1 MKKRTF
7 FDFFATALTFVF
19 ALISLGVAEVSF
31 VDSSA
36 ELSATDEG
44 ELISNPD
51 FSVCSVG
58 IFGNTADS
66 WNTGEFGYDNASK
79 CISAAKAGC
88 TAMTDKSIAFCDGV
102 YVMSAEAEAL
112 NGDAK
117 ISLFIGE
124 SDKTESNFTITG
136 RQTVSFYF
144 LENVGYS
151 AQAGVKVTELSG
163 GGSLKV
169 YSVSLKKAGG
179 SSSVETE
186 NGASIRAN
194 SSEPGL
200 RFKGR
205 VNKSV
210 YDGLTKFYG
219 AENVETGMIIVPE
232 DFLEGGTDFTAE
244 ALKERSPLFIVAE
257 KFNNE
262 TRAEEDGYYGFNCAL
277 IEIAPENTDRKFAA
291 RAYIKCF
298 DGATEKYVYA
308 TYNKD
313 NHCRSVYEVATAAEK
328 NLSEEDDNFEV
339 EAIIDEYL
347 GKVEYF
353 DLKGGNFTQS
363 GNEFFINLGTKKGML
378 TITSDYSDEGQFI
391 IAENGKEI
399 LPDNG
404 YYFTE
409 GTGNLTISFVF
420 NSRGLNFMQDVSLKI
435 YKY

>member
-1 MKKRTF
+1 MKKRRF

-19 ALISLGVAEVSF
+19 ALISLGVAEFSF

-36 ELSATDEG
+36 GLSATDEG
-44 ELISNPD
+44 ELISNPN
-51 FSVCSVG
+51 FCTVG
-58 IFGNTADS
+58 ALVKMVDE
-66 WNTGEFGYDNASK
+66 WDTGEFDYDNASK

-88 TAMTDKSIAFCDGV
+88 AAKTENPIAFGDGV

-163 GGSLKV
+163 SSLKV

-179 SSSVETE
+179 SSLVETE
-186 NGASIRAN
+186 NGASIRMNAR
-194 SSEPGL
+194 EPGL

-205 VNKSV
+205 INKSV

-313 NHCRSVYEVATAAEK
+313 NHCRSVYEVATAAEE
-328 NLSEEDDNFEV
+328 NLSKEDDNFEV
-339 EAIIDEYL
+339 EAIIEEYL

-363 GNEFFINLGTKKGML
+363 ENEFFINLGTKKGIL
-378 TITSDYSDEGQFI
+378 TITSDYSDAGQFI

-399 LPDNG
+399 SDNNG

-409 GTGNLTISFVF
+409 GTGDLTISFVS

>member
-1 MKKRTF
+1 MKKRRF

-19 ALISLGVAEVSF
+19 ALISLGVAEFSF

-36 ELSATDEG
+36 GLSATDEG
-44 ELISNPD
+44 ELISNPN
-51 FSVCSVG
+51 FSSCTVG
-58 IFGNTADS
+58 GLVKKVNEWD
-66 WNTGEFGYDNASK
+66 TGEFGYDNASK

-88 TAMTDKSIAFCDGV
+88 TAKTDKSIAFCDGV

-151 AQAGVKVTELSG
+151 AKAGVKVTELSG

-179 SSSVETE
+179 SSLVETE
-186 NGASIRAN
+186 NGASIRMNAR
-194 SSEPGL
+194 EPGL

-205 VNKSV
+205 INKSV

-277 IEIAPENTDRKFAA
+277 IEIAPE
-291 RAYIKCF
+291 
-298 DGATEKYVYA
+298 KYVYA

-313 NHCRSVYEVATAAEK
+313 NHCRSVYEVATAAEE
-328 NLSEEDDNFEV
+328 NLSKEDDNFEV

-347 GKVEYF
+347 GKVEHV

-363 GNEFFINLGTKKGML
+363 GNEFFINLGTKKGIL
-378 TITSDYSDEGQFI
+378 TITSDYSDAGQFI

-399 LPDNG
+399 SDNNG

-409 GTGNLTISFVF
+409 GTGDLTISFVF
-420 NSRGLNFMQDVSLKI
+420 NGRGLNFMQDVSLKI

>member
-1 MKKRTF
+1 MKKRRF

-19 ALISLGVAEVSF
+19 ALISLGVAEFSF

-36 ELSATDEG
+36 GLSATDEG
-44 ELISNPD
+44 ELISNPN
-51 FSVCSVG
+51 FCTVG
-58 IFGNTADS
+58 ALVKMVDE
-66 WNTGEFGYDNASK
+66 WDTGEFDYDNASK

-88 TAMTDKSIAFCDGV
+88 TAKTENPIAFGDGV

-151 AQAGVKVTELSG
+151 AKAGVKVTELSG
-163 GGSLKV
+163 SSLKV

-179 SSSVETE
+179 SSLVETE
-186 NGASIRAN
+186 NGASIRMNAR
-194 SSEPGL
+194 EPGL

-205 VNKSV
+205 INKSV

-313 NHCRSVYEVATAAEK
+313 NHCRSVYEVATAAEE
-328 NLSEEDDNFEV
+328 NLSKEDDNFEV
-339 EAIIDEYL
+339 KAIIDEYL

-353 DLKGGNFTQS
+353 DLKGKEFDGN
-363 GNEFFINLGTKKGML
+363 GNEFYINLGTKKGIL
-378 TITSDYSDEGQFI
+378 TITSDYSDAGQFI

-399 LPDNG
+399 SDNNG
-404 YYFTE
+404 YYFIE
-409 GTGNLTISFVF
+409 GTGDLTISFVF
-420 NSRGLNFMQDVSLKI
+420 NGRGLNFMQDVSLKI

>member
-1 MKKRTF
+1 M
-7 FDFFATALTFVF
+7 
-19 ALISLGVAEVSF
+19 
-31 VDSSA
+31 
-36 ELSATDEG
+36 DEW
-44 ELISNPD
+44 D
-51 FSVCSVG
+51 
-58 IFGNTADS
+58 
-66 WNTGEFGYDNASK
+66 TGEFDYDNASK

-88 TAMTDKSIAFCDGV
+88 TAMTDKSIAFGDGV

-163 GGSLKV
+163 SSLKV

-179 SSSVETE
+179 LSLVETE
-186 NGASIRAN
+186 NGASIRMNAR
-194 SSEPGL
+194 EPGL

-205 VNKSV
+205 INKSV

-313 NHCRSVYEVATAAEK
+313 NHCRSVYDVATAAKK

-353 DLKGGNFTQS
+353 NLKGKEFDGN

-378 TITSDYSDEGQFI
+378 TITSGCSDAGQFI

-399 LPDNG
+399 SDNNG

-409 GTGNLTISFVF
+409 GTGDLTISFVP
-420 NSRGLNFMQDVSLKI
+420 NSRGLHFMQDVSLKI

>member
-1 MKKRTF
+1 MKKRRF

-19 ALISLGVAEVSF
+19 ALISLGVAEFSF

-36 ELSATDEG
+36 GLSATDEG
-44 ELISNPD
+44 ELISNPN
-51 FSVCSVG
+51 FCTVG
-58 IFGNTADS
+58 ALVKMVDE
-66 WNTGEFGYDNASK
+66 WDTGEFGYDNASK

-88 TAMTDKSIAFCDGV
+88 TAMTDKSIAFGDGV

-151 AQAGVKVTELSG
+151 AKAGVKVTELSG
-163 GGSLKV
+163 SSLKV
-169 YSVSLKKAGG
+169 YSVSLKRAGG
-179 SSSVETE
+179 SSLVETE
-186 NGASIRAN
+186 NGASIRMNAR
-194 SSEPGL
+194 EPGL

-205 VNKSV
+205 INKSV

-313 NHCRSVYEVATAAEK
+313 NHCRSVHEVATAAKE
-328 NLSEEDDNFEV
+328 NLSKEDDYFEV
-339 EAIIDEYL
+339 EAIIDEYI

-353 DLKGGNFTQS
+353 NLIGGNFTQS
-363 GNEFFINLGTKKGML
+363 GNEFSINLRTKKGIL
-378 TITSDYSDEGQFI
+378 TITSDYSDAGQFI

-399 LPDNG
+399 SDNNG
-404 YYFTE
+404 YYFIE
-409 GTGNLTISFVF
+409 GTGDLTISFVP
-420 NSRGLNFMQDVSLKI
+420 NSRGLHFMQDVSLKI

>member
-1 MKKRTF
+1 MKKRRF

-19 ALISLGVAEVSF
+19 ALISLGVAEFSF
-31 VDSSA
+31 VDSSVG
-36 ELSATDEG
+36 LSATDEG

-51 FSVCSVG
+51 FSTVG
-58 IFGNTADS
+58 VLVKTVNEWD
-66 WNTGEFGYDNASK
+66 TGEFGYDNDSK

-88 TAMTDKSIAFCDGV
+88 TAKTEKPIAFGDGV

-169 YSVSLKKAGG
+169 YSVSIKKAGG
-179 SSSVETE
+179 SSLVETE
-186 NGASIRAN
+186 NGASIRMNAR
-194 SSEPGL
+194 EPGL

-347 GKVEYF
+347 GKVEYLV
-353 DLKGGNFTQS
+353 LKGEDFKQNE
-363 GNEFFINLGTKKGML
+363 NEFSIILEAKKGML
-378 TITSDYSDEGQFI
+378 TITSDYSDAGDFKI
-391 IAENGKEI
+391 TENGKEI

-409 GTGNLTISFVF
+409 GTGKLTISFVF

>member
-1 MKKRTF
+1 MKKRRF

-19 ALISLGVAEVSF
+19 ALISLGVAEFSF

-36 ELSATDEG
+36 GLSATDEG
-44 ELISNPD
+44 ELISNPN
-51 FSVCSVG
+51 FSTVG
-58 IFGNTADS
+58 VLVKTVNEWD
-66 WNTGEFGYDNASK
+66 TGEFGYDNASK

-88 TAMTDKSIAFCDGV
+88 TAKTDKPIAFGDGV

-151 AQAGVKVTELSG
+151 AKAGVKVTELSG

-232 DFLEGGTDFTAE
+232 DFLDGGTDFTAE

-353 DLKGGNFTQS
+353 
-363 GNEFFINLGTKKGML
+363 EFKRREF
-378 TITSDYSDEGQFI
+378 YS
-391 IAENGKEI
+391 KRKR
-399 LPDNG
+399 
-404 YYFTE
+404 
-409 GTGNLTISFVF
+409 VF
-420 NSRGLNFMQDVSLKI
+420 YKSRN
-435 YKY
+435 

>member
-1 MKKRTF
+1 MKKRRF

-19 ALISLGVAEVSF
+19 ALISLGVAEFSF

-36 ELSATDEG
+36 GLSATDEG

-51 FSVCSVG
+51 FSYCTFG
-58 IFGNTADS
+58 IFGNTVDE
-66 WNTGEFGYDNASK
+66 WETGEFGYDNASK

-88 TAMTDKSIAFCDGV
+88 TAKTENPIAFGDGV

-112 NGDAK
+112 NGNAK

-151 AQAGVKVTELSG
+151 AKAGVKVTELSG
-163 GGSLKV
+163 SSLKV

-179 SSSVETE
+179 SSLVETE
-186 NGASIRAN
+186 NGASIRMNAR
-194 SSEPGL
+194 EPGL

-205 VNKSV
+205 INKSV

-298 DGATEKYVYA
+298 DGATEKYVYS

-313 NHCRSVYEVATAAEK
+313 NHCRSVYDVATAAKE
-328 NLSEEDDNFEV
+328 NLSKEDDNFEV

-353 DLKGGNFTQS
+353 DLKGNEFDGS

-378 TITSDYSDEGQFI
+378 TITSDYSDAGQFI

-399 LPDNG
+399 SDNNG

-409 GTGNLTISFVF
+409 GTGDLTISFVF
-420 NSRGLNFMQDVSLKI
+420 NGRGLNFMQDVSLKI

>member
-1 MKKRTF
+1 MKKRRF
-7 FDFFATALTFVF
+7 FDFFATALAFVF
-19 ALISLGVAEVSF
+19 ALISLGVAEFSF

-36 ELSATDEG
+36 GLSATDEG
-44 ELISNPD
+44 ELISNPN
-51 FSVCSVG
+51 FCTVG
-58 IFGNTADS
+58 TLVKTVNE
-66 WNTGEFGYDNASK
+66 WNTGEFDYDNDCK

-88 TAMTDKSIAFCDGV
+88 TAMTEKPIAFGDGV

-163 GGSLKV
+163 SSLKV

-179 SSSVETE
+179 SSLVETE
-186 NGASIRAN
+186 NGASIRMNAR
-194 SSEPGL
+194 EPGL

-205 VNKSV
+205 INKSV

-313 NHCRSVYEVATAAEK
+313 NHCRSVYEVATAAKE

-347 GKVEYF
+347 GKVEHV

-378 TITSDYSDEGQFI
+378 TITSGYSDAGQFI

-399 LPDNG
+399 SDNNG

-409 GTGNLTISFVF
+409 GTGDLTISFVF
-420 NSRGLNFMQDVSLKI
+420 NDRGLNFMQDVSLKI

>member
-1 MKKRTF
+1 MKKRRF

-19 ALISLGVAEVSF
+19 ALISLGVAEFSF

-36 ELSATDEG
+36 GLSATDEG
-44 ELISNPD
+44 ELISNPN
-51 FSVCSVG
+51 FCTVG
-58 IFGNTADS
+58 TLVKTVNE
-66 WNTGEFGYDNASK
+66 WNAGEFGYDNASK

-88 TAMTDKSIAFCDGV
+88 TAMTKKPIAFGDGV

-151 AQAGVKVTELSG
+151 AKAGVKVTELS

-169 YSVSLKKAGG
+169 YSVSLKRAGG
-179 SSSVETE
+179 SSLVETE
-186 NGASIRAN
+186 NGASIRMNAR
-194 SSEPGL
+194 EPGL

-205 VNKSV
+205 INKSV

-313 NHCRSVYEVATAAEK
+313 NHCRSVYDVATAAKE
-328 NLSEEDDNFEV
+328 NLSKEDDNFEV
-339 EAIIDEYL
+339 EAIIGEYL
-347 GKVEYF
+347 GKVEHL

-363 GNEFFINLGTKKGML
+363 GNEFFIKLKPKKGIL
-378 TITSDYSDEGQFI
+378 TITSDYSDAGQFI

-399 LPDNG
+399 SDNNG
-404 YYFTE
+404 YYFIE
-409 GTGNLTISFVF
+409 GTGDLTISFVP
-420 NSRGLNFMQDVSLKI
+420 NSRGLSFMQDVSLKI

>member
-1 MKKRTF
+1 MKKRRF

-19 ALISLGVAEVSF
+19 ALISLGVAEFSF

-36 ELSATDEG
+36 GLSATDEG
-44 ELISNPD
+44 ELISNPN
-51 FSVCSVG
+51 FCAVG
-58 IFGNTADS
+58 SLVKMVDE
-66 WNTGEFGYDNASK
+66 WDTGEFGYDNECK

-88 TAMTDKSIAFCDGV
+88 TAMTKKPIAFGDGV

-163 GGSLKV
+163 GNLKV

-179 SSSVETE
+179 SSLVETE
-186 NGASIRAN
+186 NGASIRMNAR
-194 SSEPGL
+194 EPGL

-205 VNKSV
+205 INKSV

-244 ALKERSPLFIVAE
+244 ALKERFPLFIVAE

-313 NHCRSVYEVATAAEK
+313 NHCRSVYDVATAAKE
-328 NLSEEDDNFEV
+328 NLSKEDDNFEV

-378 TITSDYSDEGQFI
+378 TITSGYSDEGQFI

-399 LPDNG
+399 SGNNG

-409 GTGNLTISFVF
+409 GTGDLTISFVF
-420 NSRGLNFMQDVSLKI
+420 NDRGLNFMQDVSLKI
-435 YKY
+435 YKC

>member
-1 MKKRTF
+1 MKKRRF
-7 FDFFATALTFVF
+7 FDFLATALTFVF
-19 ALISLGVAEVSF
+19 ALISLGVAEFSF

-36 ELSATDEG
+36 GLSATDEG
-44 ELISNPD
+44 ELISNPN
-51 FSVCSVG
+51 FCTVG
-58 IFGNTADS
+58 TLVKTVNE
-66 WNTGEFGYDNASK
+66 WNTGEFDYDNASK

-88 TAMTDKSIAFCDGV
+88 TAKTEKPIAFGDGV

-151 AQAGVKVTELSG
+151 AKAGVKVTELSG
-163 GGSLKV
+163 SSLKV

-179 SSSVETE
+179 SSLVETE
-186 NGASIRAN
+186 NGASIRMNAR
-194 SSEPGL
+194 EPGL

-205 VNKSV
+205 INKSV

-347 GKVEYF
+347 GKVEHV

-378 TITSDYSDEGQFI
+378 TITSGYSDAGQFI

-399 LPDNG
+399 SDNNG
-404 YYFTE
+404 YYFIE
-409 GTGNLTISFVF
+409 GTGDLTISFVP
-420 NSRGLNFMQDVSLKI
+420 NSRGLHFMQDVSLKI

>member
-1 MKKRTF
+1 MKKRRF
-7 FDFFATALTFVF
+7 FDFLATALTFVF
-19 ALISLGVAEVSF
+19 ALISLGVAEFPF

-36 ELSATDEG
+36 GLSATDEG

-51 FSVCSVG
+51 FSSCTVG
-58 IFGNTADS
+58 ILGNTVDE
-66 WNTGEFGYDNASK
+66 WDTGEFDYDNASK

-88 TAMTDKSIAFCDGV
+88 TAKTEKPIAFGDGV

-124 SDKTESNFTITG
+124 SDKTESNFTIAG

-163 GGSLKV
+163 GSLKV

-179 SSSVETE
+179 SSLVETE
-186 NGASIRAN
+186 NGASIRMNAR
-194 SSEPGL
+194 EPGL

-205 VNKSV
+205 INKSV

-313 NHCRSVYEVATAAEK
+313 NHCRSVYDVATAAKE
-328 NLSEEDDNFEV
+328 NLSKEDDNFEV

-347 GKVEYF
+347 GKVKYF

-363 GNEFFINLGTKKGML
+363 GNEFFIKLKPKKGIL
-378 TITSDYSDEGQFI
+378 TITSDYSDAGQFI

-399 LPDNG
+399 SDNNG
-404 YYFTE
+404 YYYIE
-409 GTGNLTISFVF
+409 GTGDLTISFVP
-420 NSRGLNFMQDVSLKI
+420 NSRGLSFMQDVSLKI

>member
-1 MKKRTF
+1 MKKRRF
-7 FDFFATALTFVF
+7 FDSLATALTFVF
-19 ALISLGVAEVSF
+19 ALISLGVAEFSF

-36 ELSATDEG
+36 GLSATDEG
-44 ELISNPD
+44 ELISNPN
-51 FSVCSVG
+51 FCTVG
-58 IFGNTADS
+58 TLVKTVNE

-88 TAMTDKSIAFCDGV
+88 TAMTKKPIAFGDGV

-163 GGSLKV
+163 SSLKV

-179 SSSVETE
+179 SSLVETE
-186 NGASIRAN
+186 NGASIRMNAR
-194 SSEPGL
+194 EPGL

-205 VNKSV
+205 INKSV

-232 DFLEGGTDFTAE
+232 DFLDGGTDFTAE

-313 NHCRSVYEVATAAEK
+313 NHCRSVYEVATAAED
-328 NLSEEDDNFEV
+328 NLSKEDDNFEV
-339 EAIIDEYL
+339 KAIIDEYL

-353 DLKGGNFTQS
+353 NLKGGNFTQS

-378 TITSDYSDEGQFI
+378 TITSGYSDAGQFI

-399 LPDNG
+399 SDNNG

-409 GTGNLTISFVF
+409 GTGDLTISFVF
-420 NSRGLNFMQDVSLKI
+420 NDRGLNFMQDVSLKI

>member
-1 MKKRTF
+1 MKKRRF

-19 ALISLGVAEVSF
+19 ALISLGVAEFSF

-44 ELISNPD
+44 ELISNPN
-51 FSVCSVG
+51 FSTVG
-58 IFGNTADS
+58 VLVKTVNEWD
-66 WNTGEFGYDNASK
+66 TGEFGYDNASK

-88 TAMTDKSIAFCDGV
+88 TANTEEPIAFGDGV

-136 RQTVSFYF
+136 RQKVSFYF

-151 AQAGVKVTELSG
+151 AKAGVKVTELSG

-179 SSSVETE
+179 SSLVETE

-313 NHCRSVYEVATAAEK
+313 NHCRSVYEVATAAEE
-328 NLSEEDDNFEV
+328 NLSKEDDNFEV
-339 EAIIDEYL
+339 EAIINEYL
-347 GKVEYF
+347 GKVEHRVLEGKDFY
-353 DLKGGNFTQS
+353 GN
-363 GNEFFINLGTKKGML
+363 GNEFYINLGPKKGIL
-378 TITSDYSDEGQFI
+378 TITSDYSDAGQFI

-399 LPDNG
+399 SDNNG

-409 GTGNLTISFVF
+409 GTGDLTISFVP
-420 NSRGLNFMQDVSLKI
+420 NSRGLHFMQDVSLKI